1 MLESYKIEIWQE
13 KIQEAEQWIE
23 SLLTMSIEEYL
34 EQFKDKLSK
43 QMMKQWF
50 LWFTKSENKALKK
63 KRMSF
68 LKKKNEHLYAENI
81 KNKLDYLLTKSM
93 SNRDTYE
100 LVRVRKYSYIKD
112 DVVCD
117 VLIVW
122 LEYYDQT
129 IKKYRY
135 SDSLLIDEVKR
146 PWIIKATE
154 NRIMK
159 LWEVYYNK
167 V

>member
-1 MLESYKIEIWQE
+1 MNKIYLVMSMMQNLPC
-13 KIQEAEQWIE
+13 EAKTPYWTFKSNPNVAWIADWMFWVMP
-23 SLLTMSIEEYL
+23 L
-34 EQFKDKLSK
+34 F
-43 QMMKQWF
+43 
-50 LWFTKSENKALKK
+50 N
-63 KRMSF
+63 
-68 LKKKNEHLYAENI
+68 N
-81 KNKLDYLLTKSM
+81 
-93 SNRDTYE
+93 YE
-100 LVRVRKYSYIKD
+100 DAKKYSEWKYEIKE

-154 NRIMK
+154 NRITK